1 MTRWG
6 STRRGR
12 FAFSWDVTALNRP
25 KVWADWTDE
34 NTWTVAV
41 SWGDSNSDALS
52 FYVDLRLPEEGLQ
65 TLVRRWTT
73 LADFPD
79 RLTVGPPL
87 TLTQMGRIV
96 GKGLAQA
103 FAPIIDLAS
112 KFQRET
118 VAALGR
124 MESVRL
130 EGRAM
135 GLDPDIPEAIIR
147 KAMDLSRTSTRPF
160 LPTLDTLWMA
170 EIKRRSETR

>member
-12 FAFSWDVTALNRP
+12 FAISWDVTAFNRP
-25 KVWADWTDE
+25 KVWTDWTDE
-34 NTWTVAV
+34 RTWTVAL
-41 SWGDSNSDALS
+41 SWGDGNSDALS
-52 FYVDLRLPEEGLQ
+52 VYVDLHPPQEGIQ
-65 TLVRRWTT
+65 TLIRRWTT

-87 TLTQMGRIV
+87 TLGQMGRLV
-96 GKGLAQA
+96 GKGLAQV

-112 KFQRET
+112 KWQGET

-135 GLDPDIPEAIIR
+135 GMDATIPEEVIQR
-147 KAMDLSRTSTRPF
+147 AMNLSRTSTRPF
-160 LPTLDTLWMA
+160 LPTLETLWQA
-170 EIKRRSETR
+170 EVRKRVEG